1 MIQAH
6 FPVFLKGEATV
17 APCYTGS
24 ILHVDL
30 SAGTLWVEHPPEDF
44 YRTYAGGSAMGM
56 VYVLK
61 ETPPH
66 ADPLGPNNTLT
77 LFSGLPTG
85 LAIAGQSRLS
95 ANARSPISGGIGD
108 SQCGGFFPA
117 ALKFSG
123 FDGIVIRGRS
133 AKPVYLYLHDG
144 QAELRGAEHLWGKV
158 TGDVEAQLK
167 EELGDPKIEVLQ
179 IGPAGEKLVRFAA
192 LINMCNRANGR
203 TGMGAVMG
211 SKLLK
216 AVVVKSTGK
225 LKAAD
230 QGAITQMQREGAK
243 ALPDAPDMKG
253 LALNGTAD
261 VVGFQNSIGSL
272 PTFNYNMGQFA
283 GVDNLMGDVMSS
295 TILKERDTCYSCTV
309 RCKRVVETEFAGQKV
324 LPLYGGPEYET
335 IGTLGSYCGVDDL
348 NAVSLA
354 NQLCNMYGL
363 DTIGCGATIS
373 FAMECF
379 ENGLL
384 TLQDTQGI
392 ELRFGN
398 PDAVVAMVEKI
409 ANREGLGDL
418 LSEGSAR
425 AAEKL
430 GPAAAEFLVT
440 VKKTELP
447 AHIPHAKK
455 SLGLIYAVNPFGADH
470 QSSEHDP
477 MYEEGGSQLYFDRL
491 ALLGLHDVQ
500 TPGTMT
506 DEKVR
511 FAYLSEVFYSALD
524 TYGLCQFVWGPAWQ
538 LYGPAEMAAML
549 TAASGWEVTIDEIM
563 QVGVRRLNMLRAFN
577 AREGFSRTE
586 DVLPRKF
593 SRAMQ
598 GEGPTAGQ
606 TYQPADLEH
615 YKDVYYQLAGW
626 DAASGNPTPARLAE
640 LGLEWIV

>member
-1 MIQAH
+1 MARC
-6 FPVFLKGEATV
+6 F
-17 APCYTGS
+17 TGS

-30 SAGTLWVEHPPEDF
+30 SADTLWVEHPPEEF
-44 YRTYAGGSAMGM
+44 YRKYGGGSAMGM
-56 VYVLK
+56 YYVLK

-85 LAIAGQSRLS
+85 LSIAGQSRLA
-95 ANARSPISGGIGD
+95 ANARSPISGGAGD

-123 FDGIVIRGRS
+123 FDGIVIHGKS
-133 AKPVYLYLHDG
+133 PKPVYLYLHDG

-158 TGDVEAQLK
+158 TGEVEALLK
-167 EELGDPKIEVLQ
+167 DELHDPKLEVLQ
-179 IGPAGEKLVRFAA
+179 IGPGGEKLVRFAA
-192 LINMCNRANGR
+192 LINMSNRANGR
-203 TGMGAVMG
+203 TGLGAVMG

-216 AVVVKSTGK
+216 AVVVKGGGK
-225 LKAAD
+225 LEAADKAA
-230 QGAITQMQREGAK
+230 ITRMQREGAK
-243 ALPDAPDMKG
+243 NIDEIPDVKG
-253 LALNGTAD
+253 LGLNGTAD

-272 PTFNYNMGQFA
+272 PAYNYNHGTFA
-283 GVDNLMGDVMSS
+283 GADHLMGDVMTG

-324 LPLYGGPEYET
+324 MPVYGGPEYET
-335 IGTLGSYCGVDDL
+335 IATMGSYCGVDDL
-348 NAVSLA
+348 NAVALA
-354 NQLCNMYGL
+354 NQICNMYGL
-363 DTIGCGATIS
+363 DTIACGATIS

-379 ENGLL
+379 EHGLL
-384 TLQDTQGI
+384 TLEDTGGI

-398 PDAVVAMVEKI
+398 AEAVVAMVEKI
-409 ANREGLGDL
+409 AKREGLGDL
-418 LSEGSAR
+418 LAEGSAR
-425 AAEKL
+425 VAEKL
-430 GPAAAEFLVT
+430 GPAAKEFVVT

-477 MYEEGGSQLYFDRL
+477 MYEEGGAQLYYDRL

-500 TPGTMT
+500 SPGSMS
-506 DEKVR
+506 DEKIR
-511 FAYLSEVFYSALD
+511 FAYLGELFYSALD

-538 LYGPAEMAAML
+538 LYGPAELAAML
-549 TAASGWEVTIDEIM
+549 SAATGWEISVAEIM
-563 QVGVRRLNMLRAFN
+563 QIGARRLNMLRAFN
-577 AREGFSRTE
+577 AREGFTRAE

-598 GEGPTAGQ
+598 GEGPTAGVS
-606 TYQPADLEH
+606 YAPADLEQ
-615 YKDVYYQLAGW
+615 YKDVYYRLAGW
-626 DAASGNPTPARLAE
+626 DVSSGNPTPQRLAE
-640 LGLEWIV
+640 LGLDWIE

>member
-1 MIQAH
+1 MARC
-6 FPVFLKGEATV
+6 F
-17 APCYTGS
+17 TGS

-30 SAGTLWVEHPPEDF
+30 SADTLWVEHPPEEF
-44 YRTYAGGSAMGM
+44 YRKYGGGSAMGM
-56 VYVLK
+56 YYVLK

-85 LAIAGQSRLS
+85 LSIAGQSRLA
-95 ANARSPISGGIGD
+95 ANARSPISGGAGD

-123 FDGIVIRGRS
+123 FDGIVIHGKS
-133 AKPVYLYLHDG
+133 PKPVYLYLHDG

-158 TGDVEAQLK
+158 TGEVEALLK
-167 EELGDPKIEVLQ
+167 DELHDPKLEVLQ
-179 IGPAGEKLVRFAA
+179 IGPGGEKLVRFAA
-192 LINMCNRANGR
+192 LINMSNRANGR
-203 TGMGAVMG
+203 TGLGAVMG

-216 AVVVKSTGK
+216 AVVVKGGGK
-225 LKAAD
+225 LEAADKAA
-230 QGAITQMQREGAK
+230 ITRMQREGAK
-243 ALPDAPDMKG
+243 NIDEIPDVKG
-253 LALNGTAD
+253 LGLNGTAD

-272 PTFNYNMGQFA
+272 PAYNYNHGTFA
-283 GVDNLMGDVMSS
+283 GADHLMGDVMTG

-324 LPLYGGPEYET
+324 LPVYGGPEYET
-335 IGTLGSYCGVDDL
+335 IATMGSYCGVDDL
-348 NAVSLA
+348 NAVALA
-354 NQLCNMYGL
+354 NQICNMYGL
-363 DTIGCGATIS
+363 DTIACGATIS

-379 ENGLL
+379 EHGLL
-384 TLQDTQGI
+384 TLEDTGGI

-398 PDAVVAMVEKI
+398 AEAVVAMVEKI
-409 ANREGLGDL
+409 AKREGLGDL
-418 LSEGSAR
+418 LAEGSAR
-425 AAEKL
+425 VAEKL
-430 GPAAAEFLVT
+430 GPAAKEFVVT

-477 MYEEGGSQLYFDRL
+477 MYEEGGAQLYYDRL

-500 TPGTMT
+500 SPGSMS
-506 DEKVR
+506 DEKIR
-511 FAYLSEVFYSALD
+511 FAYLGELFYSALD

-538 LYGPAEMAAML
+538 LYGPAELAAML
-549 TAASGWEVTIDEIM
+549 SAATGWEISVAEIM
-563 QVGVRRLNMLRAFN
+563 QIGARRLNMLRAFN
-577 AREGFSRTE
+577 AREGFTRAE

-598 GEGPTAGQ
+598 GEGPTAGVS
-606 TYQPADLEH
+606 YAPADLEQ
-615 YKDVYYQLAGW
+615 YKDVYYRLAGW
-626 DAASGNPTPARLAE
+626 DVSSGNPTPQRLAE
-640 LGLEWIV
+640 LGLDWIE

>member
-1 MIQAH
+1 
-6 FPVFLKGEATV
+6 V
-17 APCYTGS
+17 ARSFCGS

-30 SAGTLWVEHPPEDF
+30 TAGTLWVEHPAEEF
-44 YRTYAGGSAMGM
+44 YRKYGGGSAMGM
-56 VYVLK
+56 YYILK

-85 LAIAGQSRLS
+85 LAIAGQSRLT

-117 ALKFSG
+117 ALKFSD
-123 FDGIVIRGRS
+123 FDGIVIGGKS
-133 AKPVYLYLHDG
+133 PKPVYLYLHNG
-144 QAELRGAEHLWGKV
+144 QAELRSAEHLWGKV
-158 TGDVEAQLK
+158 TGEVEAQLK
-167 EELGDPKIEVLQ
+167 AELNDPRLEILQ
-179 IGPAGEKLVRFAA
+179 IGPGGEKLVRFAA
-192 LINMCNRANGR
+192 LINMSNRANGR

-216 AVVVKSTGK
+216 AVVVQGSGK
-225 LKAAD
+225 VEAANRET
-230 QGAITQMQREGAK
+230 ITRLQREGAK
-243 ALPDAPDMKG
+243 NIDEIPDVKG
-253 LALNGTAD
+253 LGLNGTAD

-272 PTFNYNMGQFA
+272 PTFNYNQGQFA
-283 GVDNLMGDVMSS
+283 GADHLMGDVMTS

-324 LPLYGGPEYET
+324 LPIYGGPEYET
-335 IGTLGSYCGVDDL
+335 IATMGSYCGVDDL
-348 NAVSLA
+348 NAVALA
-354 NQLCNMYGL
+354 NQICNMYGL
-363 DTIGCGATIS
+363 DTIACGATIS

-379 ENGLL
+379 EHGLL
-384 TLQDTQGI
+384 TLEDTGGI

-398 PDAVVAMVEKI
+398 AEAVVAMVEKI
-409 ANREGLGDL
+409 AKREGLGDL
-418 LSEGSAR
+418 LAEGSAR
-425 AAEKL
+425 VAEKL
-430 GPAAAEFLVT
+430 GPAAKEFLVT

-477 MYEEGGSQLYFDRL
+477 MYEEGGSQLYYDRL

-500 TPGTMT
+500 SPGSMS
-506 DEKVR
+506 DEKIR
-511 FAYLSEVFYSALD
+511 FAYLGELFYSALD

-538 LYGPAEMAAML
+538 LYGPAELAAML
-549 TAASGWEVTIDEIM
+549 SAATGWEVSIEEIL
-563 QVGVRRLNMLRAFN
+563 QVGARRLNMLRAFN
-577 AREGFSRTE
+577 AREGFTRSE

-593 SRAMQ
+593 SRPMQ
-598 GEGPTAGQ
+598 GEGPTAGVS
-606 TYQPADLEH
+606 YPPEDLEH

-626 DAASGNPTPARLAE
+626 DTSTGNPTPQRLAE
-640 LGLEWIV
+640 LGLDWIA

>member
-1 MIQAH
+1 
-6 FPVFLKGEATV
+6 V
-17 APCYTGS
+17 ARCFTGS

-30 SAGTLWVEHPPEDF
+30 SADTLWVEHPPEEF
-44 YRTYAGGSAMGM
+44 YRKYGGGSAMGM
-56 VYVLK
+56 YYVLK

-85 LAIAGQSRLS
+85 LSIAGQSRLA
-95 ANARSPISGGIGD
+95 ANARSPISGGAGD

-123 FDGIVIRGRS
+123 FDGIVIHGKS
-133 AKPVYLYLHDG
+133 PKPVYLYLHDG

-158 TGDVEAQLK
+158 TGEVEALLK
-167 EELGDPKIEVLQ
+167 DELHDPKLEVLQ
-179 IGPAGEKLVRFAA
+179 IGPGGEKLVRFAA
-192 LINMCNRANGR
+192 LINMSNRANGR
-203 TGMGAVMG
+203 TGLGAVMG

-216 AVVVKSTGK
+216 AVVVKGGGK
-225 LKAAD
+225 LEAADKAA
-230 QGAITQMQREGAK
+230 ITRMQREGAK
-243 ALPDAPDMKG
+243 NIDEIPDVKG
-253 LALNGTAD
+253 LGLNGTAD

-272 PTFNYNMGQFA
+272 PAYNYNHGTFA
-283 GVDNLMGDVMSS
+283 GADHLMGDVMTG

-324 LPLYGGPEYET
+324 LPVYGGPEYET
-335 IGTLGSYCGVDDL
+335 IATMGSYCGVDDL
-348 NAVSLA
+348 NAVALA
-354 NQLCNMYGL
+354 NQICNMYGL
-363 DTIGCGATIS
+363 DTIACGATIS

-379 ENGLL
+379 EHGLL
-384 TLQDTQGI
+384 TLEDTGGI

-398 PDAVVAMVEKI
+398 AEAVVAMVEKI
-409 ANREGLGDL
+409 AKREGLGDL
-418 LSEGSAR
+418 LAEGSAR
-425 AAEKL
+425 VAEKL
-430 GPAAAEFLVT
+430 GPAAKEFVVT

-477 MYEEGGSQLYFDRL
+477 MYEEGGAQLYYDRL

-500 TPGTMT
+500 SPGSMS
-506 DEKVR
+506 DEKIR
-511 FAYLSEVFYSALD
+511 FAYLGELFYSALD

-538 LYGPAEMAAML
+538 LYGPAELAAML
-549 TAASGWEVTIDEIM
+549 SAATGWEISVAEIM
-563 QVGVRRLNMLRAFN
+563 QIGARRLNMLRAFN
-577 AREGFSRTE
+577 AREGFTRAE

-598 GEGPTAGQ
+598 GEGPTAGVS
-606 TYQPADLEH
+606 YAPADLEQ
-615 YKDVYYQLAGW
+615 YKDVYYRLAGW
-626 DAASGNPTPARLAE
+626 DVSSGNPTPQRLAE
-640 LGLEWIV
+640 LGLDWIE

>member
-1 MIQAH
+1 
-6 FPVFLKGEATV
+6 V
-17 APCYTGS
+17 ARCFTGS

-30 SAGTLWVEHPPEDF
+30 SADTLWVEHPPEEF
-44 YRTYAGGSAMGM
+44 YRKYGGGSAMGM
-56 VYVLK
+56 YYVLK

-85 LAIAGQSRLS
+85 LSIAGQSRLA
-95 ANARSPISGGIGD
+95 ANARSPISGGAGD

-123 FDGIVIRGRS
+123 FDGIVIHGKS
-133 AKPVYLYLHDG
+133 PKPVYLYLHDG

-158 TGDVEAQLK
+158 TGEVEALLK
-167 EELGDPKIEVLQ
+167 DELHDPKLEVLQ
-179 IGPAGEKLVRFAA
+179 IGPGGEKLVRFAA
-192 LINMCNRANGR
+192 LINMSNRANGR
-203 TGMGAVMG
+203 TGLGAVMG

-216 AVVVKSTGK
+216 AVVVKGGGK
-225 LKAAD
+225 LEAADKAA
-230 QGAITQMQREGAK
+230 ITRMQREGAK
-243 ALPDAPDMKG
+243 NIDEIPDVKG
-253 LALNGTAD
+253 LGLNGTAD

-272 PTFNYNMGQFA
+272 PAYNYNHGTFA
-283 GVDNLMGDVMSS
+283 GADHLMGDVMTG

-324 LPLYGGPEYET
+324 MPVYGGPEYET
-335 IGTLGSYCGVDDL
+335 IATMGSYCGVDDL
-348 NAVSLA
+348 NAVALA
-354 NQLCNMYGL
+354 NQICNMYGL
-363 DTIGCGATIS
+363 DTIACGATIS

-379 ENGLL
+379 EHGLL
-384 TLQDTQGI
+384 TLEDTGGI

-398 PDAVVAMVEKI
+398 AEAVVAMVEKI
-409 ANREGLGDL
+409 AKREGLGDL
-418 LSEGSAR
+418 LAEGSAR
-425 AAEKL
+425 VAEKL
-430 GPAAAEFLVT
+430 GPAAKEFVVT

-477 MYEEGGSQLYFDRL
+477 MYEEGGAQLYYDRL

-500 TPGTMT
+500 SPGSMS
-506 DEKVR
+506 DEKIR
-511 FAYLSEVFYSALD
+511 FAYLGELFYSALD

-538 LYGPAEMAAML
+538 LYGPAELAAML
-549 TAASGWEVTIDEIM
+549 SAATGWEISVAEIM
-563 QVGVRRLNMLRAFN
+563 QIGARRLNMLRAFN
-577 AREGFSRTE
+577 AREGFTRAE

-598 GEGPTAGQ
+598 GEGPTAGVS
-606 TYQPADLEH
+606 YAPADLEQ
-615 YKDVYYQLAGW
+615 YKDVYYRLAGW
-626 DAASGNPTPARLAE
+626 DVSSGNPTPQRLAE
-640 LGLEWIV
+640 LGLDWIE

>member
-1 MIQAH
+1 MARC
-6 FPVFLKGEATV
+6 F
-17 APCYTGS
+17 TGS

-30 SAGTLWVEHPPEDF
+30 SADTLWVEHPPEEF
-44 YRTYAGGSAMGM
+44 YRKYGGGSAMGM
-56 VYVLK
+56 YYVLK

-85 LAIAGQSRLS
+85 LSIAGQSRLA
-95 ANARSPISGGIGD
+95 ANARSPISGGAGD

-123 FDGIVIRGRS
+123 FDGIVIHGKS
-133 AKPVYLYLHDG
+133 PKPVYLYLHDG

-158 TGDVEAQLK
+158 TGEVEALLK
-167 EELGDPKIEVLQ
+167 DELHDPKLEVLQ
-179 IGPAGEKLVRFAA
+179 IGPGGEKLVRFAA
-192 LINMCNRANGR
+192 LINMSNRANGR
-203 TGMGAVMG
+203 TGLGAVMG

-216 AVVVKSTGK
+216 AVVVKGGGK
-225 LKAAD
+225 LEAADKAA
-230 QGAITQMQREGAK
+230 ITRMQREGAK
-243 ALPDAPDMKG
+243 NIDEIPDVKG
-253 LALNGTAD
+253 LGLNGTAD

-272 PTFNYNMGQFA
+272 PAYNYNHGTFA
-283 GVDNLMGDVMSS
+283 GADHLMGDVMTG

-324 LPLYGGPEYET
+324 MPVYGGPEYET
-335 IGTLGSYCGVDDL
+335 IATMGSYCGVDDL
-348 NAVSLA
+348 NAVALA
-354 NQLCNMYGL
+354 NQICNMYGL
-363 DTIGCGATIS
+363 DTIACGATIS

-379 ENGLL
+379 EHGLL
-384 TLQDTQGI
+384 TLEDTGGI

-398 PDAVVAMVEKI
+398 AEAVVAMVEKI
-409 ANREGLGDL
+409 AKREGLGDL
-418 LSEGSAR
+418 LAEGSAR
-425 AAEKL
+425 VAEKL
-430 GPAAAEFLVT
+430 GPAAKEFVVT

-477 MYEEGGSQLYFDRL
+477 MYEEGGAQLYYDRL

-500 TPGTMT
+500 SPGSMS
-506 DEKVR
+506 DEKIR
-511 FAYLSEVFYSALD
+511 FAYLGELFYSALD

-538 LYGPAEMAAML
+538 LYGPAELAAML
-549 TAASGWEVTIDEIM
+549 SAATGWEISVAEIM
-563 QVGVRRLNMLRAFN
+563 QIGARRLNMLRAFN
-577 AREGFSRTE
+577 AREGFTRAE

-598 GEGPTAGQ
+598 GEGPTAGVS
-606 TYQPADLEH
+606 YAPADLEQ
-615 YKDVYYQLAGW
+615 YKDVYYRLAGW
-626 DAASGNPTPARLAE
+626 DAGSGNPTPQRLAE
-640 LGLEWIV
+640 LGLDWIE

>member
-1 MIQAH
+1 MARC
-6 FPVFLKGEATV
+6 F
-17 APCYTGS
+17 TGS

-30 SAGTLWVEHPPEDF
+30 SADTLWVEHPPEEF
-44 YRTYAGGSAMGM
+44 YRKYGGGSAMGM
-56 VYVLK
+56 YYVLK

-85 LAIAGQSRLS
+85 LAIAGQSRLA
-95 ANARSPISGGIGD
+95 ANARSPISGGAGD

-123 FDGIVIRGRS
+123 FDGIVIHGKS
-133 AKPVYLYLHDG
+133 PKPVYLYLHDG

-158 TGDVEAQLK
+158 TGEVEALLK
-167 EELGDPKIEVLQ
+167 DELHDPKLEVLQ
-179 IGPAGEKLVRFAA
+179 IGPGGEKLVRFAA
-192 LINMCNRANGR
+192 LINMSNRANGR
-203 TGMGAVMG
+203 TGLGAVMG

-216 AVVVKSTGK
+216 AVVVKGGGK
-225 LKAAD
+225 LEAADKAA
-230 QGAITQMQREGAK
+230 ITRMQREGAK
-243 ALPDAPDMKG
+243 NIDEIPDVKG
-253 LALNGTAD
+253 LGLNGTAD

-272 PTFNYNMGQFA
+272 PAYNYNHGTFA
-283 GVDNLMGDVMSS
+283 GADHLMGDVMTG

-324 LPLYGGPEYET
+324 MPVYGGPEYET
-335 IGTLGSYCGVDDL
+335 IATMGSYCGVDDL
-348 NAVSLA
+348 NAVALA
-354 NQLCNMYGL
+354 NQICNMYGL
-363 DTIGCGATIS
+363 DTIACGATIS

-379 ENGLL
+379 EHGLL
-384 TLQDTQGI
+384 TLEDTGGI

-398 PDAVVAMVEKI
+398 AEAVVAMVEQI
-409 ANREGLGDL
+409 AKREGLGDL
-418 LSEGSAR
+418 LAEGSAR
-425 AAEKL
+425 VAEKL
-430 GPAAAEFLVT
+430 GPAAKEFVVT

-477 MYEEGGSQLYFDRL
+477 MYEEGGAQLYYDRL

-500 TPGTMT
+500 SPGSMS
-506 DEKVR
+506 DEKIR
-511 FAYLSEVFYSALD
+511 FAYLGELFYSALD

-538 LYGPAEMAAML
+538 LYGPAELAAML
-549 TAASGWEVTIDEIM
+549 SAATGWEISVAEIM
-563 QVGVRRLNMLRAFN
+563 QIGARRLNMLRAFN
-577 AREGFSRTE
+577 AREGFTRAE

-598 GEGPTAGQ
+598 GEGPTAGVS
-606 TYQPADLEH
+606 YAPADLEQ
-615 YKDVYYQLAGW
+615 YKDVYYRLAGW
-626 DAASGNPTPARLAE
+626 DVSSGNPTPQRLAE
-640 LGLEWIV
+640 LGLDWIE